1 MAPTPPSFVA
11 GSDPCALCG
20 GIGASVALY
29 GTDHRE
35 GMGGWFTVLVCSG
48 CGLGRVDPWPD
59 DPMAWYPDGYQQHT
73 AQTVTGRVVEASI
86 NATASRRLPAAV
98 RRAATALVP
107 DADMGG
113 RLRPGARVLDVGA
126 GNGAAVRALRA
137 SGVDAY
143 GIEPEEQAVAAAR
156 AAGVETVLVG
166 TLEENPLAGE
176 RWDVVRMNQV
186 LEHLSDPVDALRRSS
201 ELLAPGGRVVIGVP
215 NFGSLARRVF
225 GGSWDGLE
233 LPRHLHHFTRETLR
247 LVFARAGLQVL
258 SLRSVAL
265 FGVLPASIDAATT
278 GGRRQRGWGRS
289 VPVRALLYPL
299 EIAIAATGRG
309 DGLLAVAYAGS

>member
-1 MAPTPPSFVA
+1 MAPTPPSSVA
-11 GSDPCALCG
+11 GSRPCALCG
-20 GIGASVALY
+20 VTDGSLALY

-35 GMGGWFTVLVCSG
+35 GMGGWFSVVVCSG

-59 DPMAWYPDGYQQHT
+59 DPMAWYPEAYQQHT

-86 NATASRRLPAAV
+86 NGTAARRLPATV

-113 RLRPGARVLDVGA
+113 PLDPGTRVLDVGA

-137 SGVDAY
+137 SGVDAH
-143 GIEPEEQAVAAAR
+143 GIEPEERAVAAAR
-156 AAGVETVLVG
+156 AAGVETVRVG

-186 LEHLSDPVDALRRSS
+186 LEHMPDPVDALRRAR

-215 NFGSLARRVF
+215 NFGSLGRRVF

-233 LPRHLHHFTRETLR
+233 LPRHLHHFTPETL
-247 LVFARAGLQVL
+247 GLAL
-258 SLRSVAL
+258 AKADLEMRSLRSVAL
-265 FGVLPASIDAATT
+265 FGLLPASIDAATS

-289 VPVRALLYPL
+289 VPLRALLYPL
-299 EIAIAATGRG
+299 EIVTAAAGSG
-309 DGLLAVAYAGS
+309 DGLVAVAYAGD